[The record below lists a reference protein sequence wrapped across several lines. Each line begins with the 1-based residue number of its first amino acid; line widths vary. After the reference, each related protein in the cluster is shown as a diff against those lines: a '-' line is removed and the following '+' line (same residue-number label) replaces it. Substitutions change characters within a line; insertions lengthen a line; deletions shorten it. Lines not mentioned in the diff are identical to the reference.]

1 MARRRKSARPKK
13 SKLKR
18 SKRSIRASRLKRRR
32 YSTRNRKPR
41 RALIRQ
47 RIQPKRRRRRSRL
60 MVTFSDGQRHI
71 VKLSRW
77 MASKNGTYLNAV
89 RQLLHTNDRSPLE
102 PFAAQSI
109 KDVRGNEFPFETRP
123 NTLYRLNSIPEPF
136 HEIYQVLS

>member
-1 MARRRKSARPKK
+1 MRKHRKGLRTSKSKIRRSKLARRQRSHHQPKRTKSR
-13 SKLKR
+13 
-18 SKRSIRASRLKRRR
+18 
-32 YSTRNRKPR
+32 R
-41 RALIRQ
+41 RALSRK
-47 RIQPKRRRRRSRL
+47 RVRLKRRRRRSRL

-109 KDVRGNEFPFETRP
+109 KDVRGNEFPFEIRP
-123 NTLYRLNSIPEPF
+123 NVLYRLNSVPEPF
-136 HEIYQVLS
+136 HEIYQVLT